1 MLECVV
7 NVATGDAAMAEAL
20 AATCPRSLLDV
31 HCDADYER
39 SVLTLAGPALE
50 QEVRRLART
59 AVEVLDFTRY
69 AGVHPALGVLDVVPF
84 VPLALATMADA
95 LRARDEMAAWIASEL
110 GVPVFLYGPERPL
123 PEVRRHAFASL
134 APDLG
139 PPKPGRAGSVT
150 VGARQVLVAWNVN
163 LDADLDCAR
172 RAARA
177 VRGPRVRALAW
188 QAGTRVQVS
197 MNLVDPV
204 AFSPVEALSVI
215 EQLCPVASTELVGL
229 VPRAMLSGR
238 ERALGELGIDESV
251 TIEAR
256 LHARA

>member
-1 MLECVV
+1 
-7 NVATGDAAMAEAL
+7 
-20 AATCPRSLLDV
+20 
-31 HCDADYER
+31 
-39 SVLTLAGPALE
+39 
-50 QEVRRLART
+50 
-59 AVEVLDFTRY
+59 
-69 AGVHPALGVLDVVPF
+69 
-84 VPLALATMADA
+84 
-95 LRARDEMAAWIASEL
+95 
-110 GVPVFLYGPERPL
+110 
-123 PEVRRHAFASL
+123 
-134 APDLG
+134 
-139 PPKPGRAGSVT
+139 
-150 VGARQVLVAWNVN
+150 
-163 LDADLDCAR
+163 
-172 RAARA
+172 